1 MEEKI
6 INIIC
11 EIADVKPEE
20 IKTDAS
26 LWSDLDLDSF
36 TKITILAEIEEAFDI
51 IVPDRKLMQI
61 QTVDDLYSVVRELT
75 EN

>member
-11 EIADVKPEE
+11 DITGLKPEK
-20 IKTDAS
+20 IKTDS
-26 LWSDLDLDSF
+26 LLWGDLELDSF
-36 TKITILAEIEEAFDI
+36 TKLMIIAGIEDCFDITI
-51 IVPDRKLMQI
+51 PDRKLMQI

-75 EN
+75 E